1 MSEMKRVWYLRWMN
15 KTRNHDKNGSLIIKE
30 STRRSTLKEAQAE
43 YVNADK
49 GGYPCALVTTV
60 MTSAE
65 TTDGRTI
72 WFSSGSSRETLKEN
86 SRYKTLVFK
95 AQERR
100 LLKQIDQR
108 KQALESAEKQLADLR
123 EARK

>member
-1 MSEMKRVWYLRWMN
+1 MSEQKTVWYLRWMN

-30 STRRSTLKEAQAE
+30 SVRRSTEKEARAE
-43 YVNADK
+43 YNSATK
-49 GGYPCALVTTV
+49 NGYPAALVKTI

-65 TTDGRTI
+65 TTDGRII
-72 WFSSGSSRETLKEN
+72 WFSNANSRGTIVEN
-86 SRYKTLVFK
+86 PRYKTLIFHS
-95 AQERR
+95 QERR

-123 EARK
+123 EERK

>member
-1 MSEMKRVWYLRWMN
+1 MN

-30 STRRSTLKEAQAE
+30 SVRRSTEKEARAE
-43 YVNADK
+43 YNSATK
-49 GGYPCALVTTV
+49 NGYPAALVKTI

-65 TTDGRTI
+65 TTDGRII
-72 WFSSGSSRETLKEN
+72 WFSNANSRGTIVEN
-86 SRYKTLVFK
+86 PRYKTLIFHS
-95 AQERR
+95 QERR

-123 EARK
+123 EERK

>member
-1 MSEMKRVWYLRWMN
+1 MN